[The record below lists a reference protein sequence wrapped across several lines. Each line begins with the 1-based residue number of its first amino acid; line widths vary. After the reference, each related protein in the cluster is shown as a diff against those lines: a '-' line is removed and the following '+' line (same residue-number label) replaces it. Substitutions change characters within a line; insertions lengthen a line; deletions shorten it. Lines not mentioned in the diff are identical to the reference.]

1 MPSSPSEMTVNRT
14 RGRVEVFRQTQARR
28 GAREARAI
36 AGILTP
42 APHFLAVYLCV
53 HRVSVVHR
61 SGNFHHRD
69 AMDTEKRRPGFTAHF
84 AAFAASRAARKSAS
98 AQRRVDGP
106 CRASVPPVE
115 AVTMQLAE
123 RRRLGGSQRGESAR
137 AIFTPAFGSPFSEH
151 LEPRERR
158 TSVPVGRCEPPRRRR
173 SYWIIAADAG
183 TPCFHERFFS

>member
-1 MPSSPSEMTVNRT
+1 MAVNRT
-14 RGRVEVFRQTQARR
+14 RGRAEVFRQTQARR

-42 APHFLAVYLCV
+42 APHFLAVNLCV

-61 SGNFHHRD
+61 SGIFYHRD
-69 AMDTEKRRPGFTAHF
+69 AMNTEKRRPGFTAHF

-123 RRRLGGSQRGESAR
+123 RRRLGGSQRGSPRGQFSPPLLVRHSASILNR
-137 AIFTPAFGSPFSEH
+137 GRGARQCRLDDVSRRDGGGPTGS
-151 LEPRERR
+151 LRR
-158 TSVPVGRCEPPRRRR
+158 TPGLH
-173 SYWIIAADAG
+173 AFTKG
-183 TPCFHERFFS
+183 FSRE